1 MNGYNCGSVLFVLLF
16 ELVKKSTILFLS
28 SYKVVNSLI
37 VRVKSIGWE
46 SKEYGMYLKLMSM
59 FS

>member
-1 MNGYNCGSVLFVLLF
+1 MNGYNSGSVLFVLLF

-46 SKEYGMYLKLMSM
+46 SKEYGMYL
-59 FS
+59 